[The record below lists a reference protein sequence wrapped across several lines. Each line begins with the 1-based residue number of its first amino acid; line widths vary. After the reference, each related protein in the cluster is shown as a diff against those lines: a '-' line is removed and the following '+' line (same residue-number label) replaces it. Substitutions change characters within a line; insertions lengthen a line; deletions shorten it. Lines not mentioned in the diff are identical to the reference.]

1 MVEPVKMEGKKAGGK
16 GENPF
21 GPLEKLLITLLTTML
36 TTVIHKLCT
45 YLSTSS
51 TLGKLFGGKD

>member
-1 MVEPVKMEGKKAGGK
+1 MPEPAKMEEKRPARK

-36 TTVIHKLCT
+36 TTVIHKLFT